1 MSRRSTNP
9 RCELYVVEQLRY
21 SPRSEHQ
28 VENTVKNYA
37 RRNRQTKFHSQLKTA
52 VCWLVAVLFPYSLR
66 EKWSTSLMKRREYL
80 DEQIHSLID
89 KPG

>member
-9 RCELYVVEQLRY
+9 RGELHVVEELHY

-37 RRNRQTKFHSQLKTA
+37 QRNRKTKFHSQLKTA
-52 VCWLVAVLFPYSLR
+52 VC
-66 EKWSTSLMKRREYL
+66 
-80 DEQIHSLID
+80 
-89 KPG
+89 

>member
-9 RCELYVVEQLRY
+9 RCELHVVEQLRY

-37 RRNRQTKFHSQLKTA
+37 RRNRKTKFQS
-52 VCWLVAVLFPYSLR
+52 VEDRCVLIGCFCFVFL
-66 EKWSTSLMKRREYL
+66 
-80 DEQIHSLID
+80 
-89 KPG
+89 

>member
-9 RCELYVVEQLRY
+9 RCELHVVEQLRH

-37 RRNRQTKFHSQLKTA
+37 RRNHQTKFHSQLKTA
-52 VCWLVAVLFPYSLR
+52 VC
-66 EKWSTSLMKRREYL
+66 
-80 DEQIHSLID
+80 
-89 KPG
+89 

>member
-1 MSRRSTNP
+1 MMLRATRERANNCSFWLCSFKVLLAVSVKGNMSRRSTNP
-9 RCELYVVEQLRY
+9 RCELHVVEQLRH

-52 VCWLVAVLFPYSLR
+52 VC
-66 EKWSTSLMKRREYL
+66 
-80 DEQIHSLID
+80 
-89 KPG
+89 